1 MVCLQSDLRTR
12 MSLRSS
18 LHIAAALCVL
28 GVSLLASLEL
38 FKLVRQPPPPDQD
51 ALYIARFD
59 EIKRALPAR
68 GVVCYVTTSDDSFTA
83 KKNYFLAQYAL
94 APLVVR
100 TTADCDPLIG
110 DFPASSIP
118 PLDSRRFVVLRNF
131 GNGLTLLG
139 RNTGQ

>member
-1 MVCLQSDLRTR
+1 MK
-12 MSLRSS
+12 LRSS
-18 LHIAAALCVL
+18 LRIAAALCVL
-28 GVSLLASLEL
+28 GVSLVSGFEL
-38 FKLVRQPPPPDQD
+38 FKLVRNPLAPDQD

-59 EIKRALPAR
+59 GIKKALPTR
-68 GVVCYVTTSDDSFTA
+68 GVVCYVTTSDDSFAA

-94 APLVVR
+94 APLVLR
-100 TTADCDPLIG
+100 TAADCDPLIG

-139 RNTGQ
+139 RNTGR